1 MPRRTDWRKDQGATP
16 KPKRTPICHICFRG
30 ATARNPVEWAPRM
43 RQRVHRN
50 MCPKPSET

>member
-16 KPKRTPICHICFRG
+16 KPKRTPICHLCFR
-30 ATARNPVEWAPRM
+30 AASDVNPVEWAPRM

-50 MCPKPSET
+50 MCPKPGK

>member
-50 MCPKPSET
+50 MCPAPGK